1 MRYYILLILFIFFS
15 CASQMKPSGGPI
27 DDKGPIL
34 IKVSPN
40 NESIIMGEEN
50 SNTKI
55 ILEFNETI
63 NPISVVNAIKILNF
77 EEFNYKVQ
85 GKKIIIHPIN
95 KWPDFSIIKITIAVF
110 LLWLLIHTELR
121 L

>member
-34 IKVSPN
+34 IKVSPQ
-40 NESIIMGEEN
+40 NESIIMDQEN

-77 EEFNYKVQ
+77 DEFNYKVQ
-85 GKKIIIHPIN
+85 GKKITLHCVGFFN
-95 KWPDFSIIKITIAVF
+95 FQYFSGKLAENRKKIR
-110 LLWLLIHTELR
+110 HS
-121 L
+121 